1 MSNEK
6 KLRLIPLGGLQ
17 EIGKNCAIVEYG
29 NDMVMIDCG
38 LTFPNEEMLGVDIVI
53 PDFTYV
59 EENKKRLGGIFV
71 THGHEDHIGA
81 IPYFL
86 KNVDTNVYCSKLTKG
101 LLENK
106 FKEHR
111 LNPNKIKMVNVNNKV
126 KVGDL
131 SVEFIRVSHSIP
143 DSCAIAVK
151 SPVGTIL
158 FTGDFK
164 MDFTPIDGDPTDIQR
179 IAELGKKGLLALY
192 CDSTN
197 VEREGH
203 SISEKEVGDTFIKI
217 FGQVSGRIVVATFAS
232 NLHRVQQIIYAAE
245 KYNKK
250 VALSGRSMIN
260 NVKIASD
267 LGYLKVKNN
276 TLIDMKNVKN
286 YADDEIVVLSTGT
299 QGEPLSA
306 LTRMANREHKQIHL
320 NETDTIILSSSA
332 IPGNEIAINNVINK
346 LTQIGVNIIYS
357 SLERVHASGHAC
369 QEEIKLMYQL
379 ATPRFLVP
387 AHGEPRQLH
396 THRDLAVDMGMD
408 NQNIHILENGD
419 ILEFTKKSAKVV
431 GKVQAGNVLVDG
443 SGIGDVG
450 NIVLKD
456 RKHLSEDGLM
466 VVSITFDR
474 STQTL
479 LAGPEIVSR
488 GFVYVKESQ
497 DIIEN
502 AKEVVVKSFEKC
514 QKEEI
519 RAISQIKYQIRED
532 LKSYLYNELGRDP
545 MILPV
550 ISEVENNEIYK
561 LSSY

>member
-6 KLRLIPLGGLQ
+6 KLRVIPLGGLQ
-17 EIGKNCAIVEYG
+17 EIGKNCTLVEYG

-59 EENKKRLGGIFV
+59 EENKKKLGGIFV

-106 FKEHR
+106 FKEHG

-126 KVGDL
+126 KVGEL
-131 SVEFIRVSHSIP
+131 SLEFIRVSHSIP

-197 VEREGH
+197 VERPGY
-203 SISEKEVGDTFIKI
+203 SISEREVGDTFVRI
-217 FGQVSGRIVVATFAS
+217 FGQVSGRIIVATFAS

-245 KYNKK
+245 RYNRK
-250 VALSGRSMIN
+250 VALSGRSMMN

-276 TLIDMKNVKN
+276 TLIEMKNIKN

-306 LTRMANREHKQIHL
+306 LTRMANGEHKQVHL
-320 NETDTIILSSSA
+320 NETDTVILSSSA

-346 LTQIGVNIIYS
+346 LTRIGVNIVYS
-357 SLERVHASGHAC
+357 SLARVHASGHAC

-379 ATPRFLVP
+379 ATPRFLIP
-387 AHGEPRQLH
+387 AHGEARQLH
-396 THRDLAVDMGMD
+396 THEEIAVSMGMD
-408 NQNIHILENGD
+408 KQNIYILENGD
-419 ILEFTKKSAKVV
+419 VIEFTKKSASLA

-474 STQTL
+474 NTQTL

-488 GFVYVKESQ
+488 GFVYVKENQ

-502 AKEVVVKSFEKC
+502 AKEVVIRSFEKC

>member
-1 MSNEK
+1 MAKEK
-6 KLRLIPLGGLQ
+6 TLRVIPIGGLQ
-17 EIGKNCAIVEYG
+17 EVGKNCTVIEYG

-38 LTFPNEEMLGVDIVI
+38 LTFPDEDMLGVDIVI

-59 EENKKRLGGIFV
+59 IENKDRLRGIFV

-86 KNVDTNVYCSKLTKG
+86 KNIDTNVYCSKLTKG

-106 FKEHR
+106 FKEHG
-111 LNPNKIKMVNVNNKV
+111 LNPNRIKMVNVNNKV
-126 KVGDL
+126 DVGEMSL
-131 SVEFIRVSHSIP
+131 EFIRVSHSIP
-143 DSCAIAVK
+143 DSCAIALK

-192 CDSTN
+192 ADSTN
-197 VEREGH
+197 VERPGY
-203 SISEKEVGDTFIKI
+203 SLSEKEVGDTFIKL
-217 FGQVSGRIVVATFAS
+217 FGQVTGRIIVATFAS
-232 NLHRVQQIIYAAE
+232 NLHRVQQVIYAAE
-245 KYNKK
+245 KYNRK

-267 LGYLKVKNN
+267 LGYLNIKKN
-276 TLIDMKNVKN
+276 TLIDMKNIKS
-286 YADDEIVVLSTGT
+286 YADDQIVVLSTGT

-306 LTRMANREHKQIHL
+306 LTRMANGEHKQIHL
-320 NETDTIILSSSA
+320 NETDTVILSSSA
-332 IPGNEIAINNVINK
+332 IPGNEIAINNTINK
-346 LTQIGVNIIYS
+346 LTRIGVNIIYA
-357 SLERVHASGHAC
+357 SLAKVHASGHAN

-379 ATPRFLVP
+379 TTPKYLIP
-387 AHGEPRQLH
+387 AHGEARQLQ
-396 THRDLAVDMGMD
+396 THEKIAVDMGM
-408 NQNIHILENGD
+408 NKENIFILENGD
-419 ILEFTKKSAKVV
+419 IVEFTKKHAKVS

-466 VVSITFDR
+466 VVSVTFDR
-474 STQTL
+474 YTQAL

-488 GFVYVKESQ
+488 GFVYVKENQ

-502 AKEVVVKSFEKC
+502 AKEVVIRSVEKC
-514 QKEEI
+514 QREEI

-550 ISEVENNEIYK
+550 ISEVENNDTYK

>member
-1 MSNEK
+1 MSNDK
-6 KLRLIPLGGLQ
+6 KLRLIPIGGLQ
-17 EIGKNCAIVEYG
+17 EIGKNCAVVEYG
-29 NDMVMIDCG
+29 DDMIMVDCG
-38 LTFPNEEMLGVDIVI
+38 LTFPDEEMLGVDIVI
-53 PDFTYV
+53 PDFTYI
-59 EENKKRLGGIFV
+59 EENRHKLRGIFV
-71 THGHEDHIGA
+71 THGHEDHIGG

-106 FKEHR
+106 FKEHG

-126 KVGDL
+126 KAGDL

-143 DSCAIAVK
+143 DSCSIAVK

-179 IAELGKKGLLALY
+179 IAELGKKGLLAVY
-192 CDSTN
+192 ADSTN
-197 VEREGH
+197 VERPGY
-203 SISEKEVGDTFIKI
+203 SVSEKEVGDTFIRI
-217 FGQVSGRIVVATFAS
+217 FGQVSGRIIVATFAS
-232 NLHRVQQIIYAAE
+232 NLHRVQQVIYAAE
-245 KYNKK
+245 KYNRK

-260 NVKIASD
+260 NVKIASE
-267 LGYLKVKNN
+267 LGYLNVKQN
-276 TLIDMKNVKN
+276 TLIDMKNIKN
-286 YADDEIVVLSTGT
+286 YADDQVVVLSTGT

-320 NETDTIILSSSA
+320 NETDTVILSSSA
-332 IPGNEIAINNVINK
+332 IPGNEIAINNTINK
-346 LTQIGVNIIYS
+346 LTKIGVNIIYS
-357 SLERVHASGHAC
+357 SLAKVHASGHAC

-379 ATPRFLVP
+379 TTPKFLIP
-387 AHGEPRQLH
+387 AHGEARQLQ
-396 THRDLAVDMGMD
+396 THENLAIDMGMD
-408 NQNIHILENGD
+408 KDKIIILENGD
-419 ILEFTKKSAKVV
+419 VVEFTKKTAIKN

-474 STQTL
+474 NTQTL

-488 GFVYVKESQ
+488 GFVYVKENQ

-502 AKEVVVKSFEKC
+502 AKEVVIRSFEKC
-514 QKEEI
+514 QKDEI

-550 ISEVENNEIYK
+550 ISEVESNEIYK

>member
-1 MSNEK
+1 MRHEK
-6 KLRLIPLGGLQ
+6 KLKLIPIGGLQ
-17 EIGKNCAIVEYG
+17 EIGKNCTVVEYG

-38 LTFPNEEMLGVDIVI
+38 LTFPDQDMLGVDIVI

-59 EENKKRLGGIFV
+59 EENKDKLRGIFV

-86 KNVDTNVYCSKLTKG
+86 KSVDTNVYCSKLTKG

-106 FKEHR
+106 FKEHG
-111 LNPNKIKMVNVNNKV
+111 LNPNRIKMVNVNNKV
-126 KVGDL
+126 NVGEL

-143 DSCAIAVK
+143 DSCSIAVK

-179 IAELGKKGLLALY
+179 LAELGKKGLLAVY
-192 CDSTN
+192 ADSTN
-197 VEREGH
+197 VERPGH
-203 SISEKEVGDTFIKI
+203 SLSEKEVGDTFIRI
-217 FGQVSGRIVVATFAS
+217 FGQVSGRIIVATFAS
-232 NLHRVQQIIYAAE
+232 NLHRVQQVIYAAE
-245 KYNKK
+245 KYNRK
-250 VALSGRSMIN
+250 VALSGRSMLN

-267 LGYLKVKNN
+267 LGYLKVKSN
-276 TLIDMKNVKN
+276 TLIDMKNIKS

-306 LTRMANREHKQIHL
+306 LTRMANGEHKQIHL
-320 NETDTIILSSSA
+320 NETDTVILSSSA
-332 IPGNEIAINNVINK
+332 IPGNEIAINNTINK
-346 LTQIGVNIIYS
+346 LTKIGVNIIYA
-357 SLERVHASGHAC
+357 SLAKVHASGHAC

-379 ATPRFLVP
+379 TTPKYLLP
-387 AHGEPRQLH
+387 AHGEARQLQ
-396 THRDLAVDMGMD
+396 THQQIAEDMGMD
-408 NQNIHILENGD
+408 KDKIFILENGD
-419 ILEFTKKSAKVV
+419 VLEFTKKTAKVS
-431 GKVQAGNVLVDG
+431 GKVTAGKVLVDG

-474 STQTL
+474 NTQAL

-488 GFVYVKESQ
+488 GFVYVKENQ

-502 AKEVVVKSFEKC
+502 SKEVVLRSVEKC

-519 RAISQIKYQIRED
+519 RALSQIKYQIRED

-550 ISEVENNEIYK
+550 ISEVENNEIY
-561 LSSY
+561 

>member
-1 MSNEK
+1 MRHEK
-6 KLRLIPLGGLQ
+6 KLKLIPIGGLQ
-17 EIGKNCAIVEYG
+17 EIGKNCTIVEYG

-38 LTFPNEEMLGVDIVI
+38 LTFPDQDMLGVDIVI

-59 EENKKRLGGIFV
+59 EENKDKLRGIFV

-86 KNVDTNVYCSKLTKG
+86 KSVDTNVYCSKLTKG

-106 FKEHR
+106 FKEHG
-111 LNPNKIKMVNVNNKV
+111 LNPNRIKMVNVNNKV
-126 KVGDL
+126 NVGDL

-143 DSCAIAVK
+143 DSCSIAVK

-179 IAELGKKGLLALY
+179 LAELGKKGLLAVY
-192 CDSTN
+192 ADSTN
-197 VEREGH
+197 VERPGH
-203 SISEKEVGDTFIKI
+203 SLSEKEVGDTFIRI
-217 FGQVSGRIVVATFAS
+217 FGQVSGRIIVATFAS
-232 NLHRVQQIIYAAE
+232 NLHRVQQVIYAAE
-245 KYNKK
+245 KYNRK
-250 VALSGRSMIN
+250 VALSGRSMLN

-267 LGYLKVKNN
+267 LGYLKVKSN
-276 TLIDMKNVKN
+276 TLIDMKNIKS

-306 LTRMANREHKQIHL
+306 LTRMANGEHKQIHL
-320 NETDTIILSSSA
+320 NETDTVILSSSA
-332 IPGNEIAINNVINK
+332 IPGNEIAINNTINK
-346 LTQIGVNIIYS
+346 LTKIGVNIIYA
-357 SLERVHASGHAC
+357 SLAKVHASGHAC

-379 ATPRFLVP
+379 TTPKYLLP
-387 AHGEPRQLH
+387 AHGEARQLQ
-396 THRDLAVDMGMD
+396 THQQIAEDMGMD
-408 NQNIHILENGD
+408 KDKIFILENGD
-419 ILEFTKKSAKVV
+419 VLEFTKKTAKVA
-431 GKVQAGNVLVDG
+431 GKVTAGKVLVDG

-474 STQTL
+474 NTQAL

-488 GFVYVKESQ
+488 GFVYVKENQ

-502 AKEVVVKSFEKC
+502 SKEVVLRSVEKC

-519 RAISQIKYQIRED
+519 RALSQIKYQIRED
-532 LKSYLYNELGRDP
+532 LKTYLYNELGRDP
-545 MILPV
+545 MILPI
-550 ISEVENNEIYK
+550 ISEVENNEIY
-561 LSSY
+561 

>member
-6 KLRLIPLGGLQ
+6 KLRVIPLGGLQ
-17 EIGKNCAIVEYG
+17 EIGKNCTLVEYG

-59 EENKKRLGGIFV
+59 EENKRKLGGIFV

-86 KNVDTNVYCSKLTKG
+86 KNIDTNVYCSKLTKG

-106 FKEHR
+106 FKEHG

-126 KVGDL
+126 KVGEL
-131 SVEFIRVSHSIP
+131 SLEFIRVSHSIP

-197 VEREGH
+197 VERPGY
-203 SISEKEVGDTFIKI
+203 SISEKEVGDTFVRI
-217 FGQVSGRIVVATFAS
+217 FGQVTGRIVVATFAS

-245 KYNKK
+245 KYNRK
-250 VALSGRSMIN
+250 VALSGRSMMN

-276 TLIDMKNVKN
+276 TLIEMKNIKN

-306 LTRMANREHKQIHL
+306 LTRMANSEHKQVHL
-320 NETDTIILSSSA
+320 NETDTVILSSSA

-346 LTQIGVNIIYS
+346 LTKLGVNIIYS
-357 SLERVHASGHAC
+357 SLARVHASGHAC

-379 ATPRFLVP
+379 TTPKFLIP
-387 AHGEPRQLH
+387 AHGEARQLQ
-396 THRDLAVDMGMD
+396 THEDIAVSMGMD
-408 NQNIHILENGD
+408 KQNIHILENGD
-419 ILEFTKKSAKVV
+419 VLEFTKKSANLA
-431 GKVQAGNVLVDG
+431 GKIQAGNVLVDG

-474 STQTL
+474 NTQTL

-488 GFVYVKESQ
+488 GFVYVKENQ

-502 AKEVVVKSFEKC
+502 AKEVVIRSFEKC

>member
-179 IAELGKKGLLALY
+179 ISELGKKGLLALY

-346 LTQIGVNIIYS
+346 LTQIGVDIIYS

>member
-1 MSNEK
+1 MRMQN
-6 KLRLIPLGGLQ
+6 KLKVIPLGGLG
-17 EIGKNCAIVEYG
+17 EIGKNCTIVEYK
-29 NDMVMIDCG
+29 NEMIMIDCG
-38 LTFPNEEMLGVDIVI
+38 LTFPDEDMLGVDIVI

-59 EENKKRLGGIFV
+59 EENKDKLRGIFV

-86 KNVDTNVYCSKLTKG
+86 KSVDTNVYCSKLTKG

-106 FKEHR
+106 FKEHG
-111 LNPNKIKMVNVNNKV
+111 LNPNRIKMVNVNNKV
-126 KVGDL
+126 NVGDL

-143 DSCAIAVK
+143 DSCSIAVK

-179 IAELGKKGLLALY
+179 LAELGKKGLLAVY
-192 CDSTN
+192 ADSTN
-197 VEREGH
+197 VERPGH
-203 SISEKEVGDTFIKI
+203 SLSEKEVGDTFIRI
-217 FGQVSGRIVVATFAS
+217 FGQVSGRIIVATFAS
-232 NLHRVQQIIYAAE
+232 NLHRVQQVIYAAE
-245 KYNKK
+245 KYNRK
-250 VALSGRSMIN
+250 VALSGRSMLN

-267 LGYLKVKNN
+267 LGYLKVKSN
-276 TLIDMKNVKN
+276 TLIDMKNIKS
-286 YADDEIVVLSTGT
+286 YADDQIVVLSTGT

-306 LTRMANREHKQIHL
+306 LTRMANGEHKQIHL
-320 NETDTIILSSSA
+320 NETDTVILSSSA
-332 IPGNEIAINNVINK
+332 IPGNEIAINNTINK
-346 LTQIGVNIIYS
+346 LTKIGVNIIYA
-357 SLERVHASGHAC
+357 SLAKVHASGHAC

-379 ATPRFLVP
+379 TTPKYLLP
-387 AHGEPRQLH
+387 AHGEARQLQ
-396 THRDLAVDMGMD
+396 THQNIAEDMGMD
-408 NQNIHILENGD
+408 KDKIFILENGD
-419 ILEFTKKSAKVV
+419 VLEFTKKTAKVT
-431 GKVQAGNVLVDG
+431 GKVTAGKVLVDG

-474 STQTL
+474 NTQAL

-488 GFVYVKESQ
+488 GFVYVKENQ

-502 AKEVVVKSFEKC
+502 SKEVVLRSVEKC

-519 RAISQIKYQIRED
+519 RALSQIKYQIRED

-550 ISEVENNEIYK
+550 ISEVENNEIY
-561 LSSY
+561 

>member
-6 KLRLIPLGGLQ
+6 KLRVIPLGGLQ
-17 EIGKNCAIVEYG
+17 EIGKNCTLVEYG

-59 EENKKRLGGIFV
+59 EENKRKLGGIFV

-86 KNVDTNVYCSKLTKG
+86 KNIDTNVYCSKLTKG

-106 FKEHR
+106 FKEHG

-126 KVGDL
+126 KVGEL
-131 SVEFIRVSHSIP
+131 SLEFIRVSHSIP

-197 VEREGH
+197 VERPGY
-203 SISEKEVGDTFIKI
+203 SISEKEVGDTFVRI
-217 FGQVSGRIVVATFAS
+217 FGQVTGRIVVATFAS

-245 KYNKK
+245 KYNRK
-250 VALSGRSMIN
+250 VALSGRSMMN

-276 TLIDMKNVKN
+276 TLIEMRNIKN

-306 LTRMANREHKQIHL
+306 LTRMANSEHKQVHL
-320 NETDTIILSSSA
+320 NETDTVILSSSA

-346 LTQIGVNIIYS
+346 LTTLGVNIIYS
-357 SLERVHASGHAC
+357 SLARVHASGHAC

-379 ATPRFLVP
+379 TTPKFLIP
-387 AHGEPRQLH
+387 AHGEARQLQ
-396 THRDLAVDMGMD
+396 THEDIAVSMGMD
-408 NQNIHILENGD
+408 KQNIHILENGD
-419 ILEFTKKSAKVV
+419 VLEFTKKSANLA
-431 GKVQAGNVLVDG
+431 GKIQAGNVLVDG

-474 STQTL
+474 NTQTL

-488 GFVYVKESQ
+488 GFVYVKENQ

-502 AKEVVVKSFEKC
+502 AKEVVIRSFEKC

>member
-1 MSNEK
+1 MSHDK
-6 KLRLIPLGGLQ
+6 KLKVIPLGGLQ
-17 EIGKNCAIVEYG
+17 EIGKNCTVIEYG

-38 LTFPNEEMLGVDIVI
+38 LTFPDEDMLGVDIVI

-59 EENKKRLGGIFV
+59 EENKHKLRGIFV

-86 KNVDTNVYCSKLTKG
+86 KNIDTNVYCSKLTKG
-101 LLENK
+101 LLGNK
-106 FKEHR
+106 FKEHG
-111 LNPNKIKMVNVNNKV
+111 LNQNRIKMVNVNNKV
-126 KVGDL
+126 DFGEMSL
-131 SVEFIRVSHSIP
+131 EFIRVSHSIP

-151 SPVGTIL
+151 TPVGTIL

-197 VEREGH
+197 VERPGY
-203 SISEKEVGDTFIKI
+203 SISEKDVGDTFVRL
-217 FGQVSGRIVVATFAS
+217 FGQVQGRIVVATFAS

-245 KYNKK
+245 RYNKK

-260 NVKIASD
+260 NVKIASE

-276 TLIDMKNVKN
+276 TLIDMKNIKS

-306 LTRMANREHKQIHL
+306 LTRMANSAHKQVHL
-320 NETDTIILSSSA
+320 NESDTVILSSSA

-346 LTQIGVNIIYS
+346 LTKIGVNIIYS
-357 SLERVHASGHAC
+357 SLDKVHASGHAN

-379 ATPRFLVP
+379 STPKYLIP
-387 AHGEPRQLH
+387 AHGEARQLQ
-396 THRDLAVDMGMD
+396 THEKLAMDMGMEK
-408 NQNIHILENGD
+408 QNIYVLENGD
-419 ILEFTKKSAKVV
+419 VIEFTKKSAKVT

-466 VVSITFDR
+466 VVSVTFDR
-474 STQTL
+474 NTQAL

-488 GFVYVKESQ
+488 GFVYVKENQ

-502 AKEVVVKSFEKC
+502 AKEVVVRSVEKC
-514 QKEEI
+514 QREEI

-550 ISEVENNEIYK
+550 ISEVENNERY
-561 LSSY
+561 

>member
-1 MSNEK
+1 MSNDK
-6 KLRLIPLGGLQ
+6 KLRLIPIGGLQ
-17 EIGKNCAIVEYG
+17 EIGKNCAVVEYG
-29 NDMVMIDCG
+29 DDMIMVDCG
-38 LTFPNEEMLGVDIVI
+38 LTFPDEEMLGVDIVI
-53 PDFTYV
+53 PDFTYI
-59 EENKKRLGGIFV
+59 EENRHKLRGIFV
-71 THGHEDHIGA
+71 THGHEDHIGG

-106 FKEHR
+106 FKEHG

-126 KVGDL
+126 KAGDL

-143 DSCAIAVK
+143 DSCSIAVK

-179 IAELGKKGLLALY
+179 IAELGKKGLLAVY
-192 CDSTN
+192 ADSTN
-197 VEREGH
+197 VERPGY
-203 SISEKEVGDTFIKI
+203 SVSEKEVGDTFIRI
-217 FGQVSGRIVVATFAS
+217 FGQVSGRIIVATFAS
-232 NLHRVQQIIYAAE
+232 NLHRVQQVIYAAE
-245 KYNKK
+245 KYNRK

-260 NVKIASD
+260 NVKIASE
-267 LGYLKVKNN
+267 LGYLNVKQN
-276 TLIDMKNVKN
+276 TLIDMKNIKN
-286 YADDEIVVLSTGT
+286 YADDQVVVLSTGT

-320 NETDTIILSSSA
+320 NETDTVILSSSA
-332 IPGNEIAINNVINK
+332 IPGNEIAINNTINK
-346 LTQIGVNIIYS
+346 LTKIGVNIIYS
-357 SLERVHASGHAC
+357 SLAKVHASGHAC

-379 ATPRFLVP
+379 TTPKFLIP
-387 AHGEPRQLH
+387 AHGEARQLQ
-396 THRDLAVDMGMD
+396 THENLAIDMGMD
-408 NQNIHILENGD
+408 KDKIIILENGD
-419 ILEFTKKSAKVV
+419 VVEFTKKTAIKN

-474 STQTL
+474 NTQTL

-488 GFVYVKESQ
+488 GFVYVKENQ

-502 AKEVVVKSFEKC
+502 AKEVVIRSFEKC
-514 QKEEI
+514 QKDEI

>member
-1 MSNEK
+1 MSNDK
-6 KLRLIPLGGLQ
+6 KLRVIPLGGLQ
-17 EIGKNCAIVEYG
+17 EIGKNCTVVEYG

-59 EENKKRLGGIFV
+59 EENKKKLGGIFV

-106 FKEHR
+106 FKEHH

-126 KVGDL
+126 KVGEL

-197 VEREGH
+197 VERPGY

-232 NLHRVQQIIYAAE
+232 NLHRVQQIIFAAE
-245 KYNKK
+245 RYNKK

-260 NVKIASD
+260 NVKIASE

-276 TLIDMKNVKN
+276 TIIDMKNVKS

-306 LTRMANREHKQIHL
+306 LTRMANRDHKQIHL
-320 NETDTIILSSSA
+320 NETDTVILSSSA

-346 LTQIGVNIIYS
+346 LTEIGVNIIYS

-379 ATPRFLVP
+379 ATPRFLLP
-387 AHGEPRQLH
+387 AHGEARQLH
-396 THRDLAVDMGMD
+396 THRDLAISMGMD
-408 NQNIHILENGD
+408 SQNIHILENGD
-419 ILEFTKKSAKVV
+419 IIEFTKKSANVV

-474 STQTL
+474 NTQTL

-488 GFVYVKESQ
+488 GFVYVKENQ

-502 AKEVVVKSFEKC
+502 AKEVVVRSFEKC
-514 QKEEI
+514 QKDEI